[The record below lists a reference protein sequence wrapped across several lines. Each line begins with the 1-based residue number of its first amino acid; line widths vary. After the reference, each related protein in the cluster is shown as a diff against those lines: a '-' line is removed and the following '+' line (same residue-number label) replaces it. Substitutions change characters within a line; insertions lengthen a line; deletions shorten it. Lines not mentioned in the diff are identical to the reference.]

1 MAIAEGQEAG
11 LAFVSFLKASKV
23 PESLWE
29 QLLEKI
35 ERGEVGC
42 QGVVQVLFL
51 PFLTPPEEIITDPLM
66 TDAIFEFKT
75 SIEYIALCRNRCL
88 VHDGFQNF
96 VRSPRSPLACVAF

>member
-42 QGVVQVLFL
+42 QGVVQVLF
-51 PFLTPPEEIITDPLM
+51 P
-66 TDAIFEFKT
+66 
-75 SIEYIALCRNRCL
+75 
-88 VHDGFQNF
+88 
-96 VRSPRSPLACVAF
+96 AFSYAT